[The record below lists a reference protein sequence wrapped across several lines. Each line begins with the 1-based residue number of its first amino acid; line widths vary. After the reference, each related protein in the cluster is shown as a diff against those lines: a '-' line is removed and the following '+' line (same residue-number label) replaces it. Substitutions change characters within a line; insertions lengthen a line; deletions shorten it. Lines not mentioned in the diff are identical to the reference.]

1 LRPNL
6 CETPQPPTVI
16 FPPAAAALPAAN
28 SPLLLLLLLLCLLLL
43 PLLPRPRPAKRPP
56 QVNHALK
63 KTQKAAAVA
72 ETRAVLQA
80 KAASSSS
87 RKGGVNL
94 ARSLFGPAAL
104 VVYGVC
110 VVISFVAAFA
120 ATTPEDRNLAGCG
133 ILWSCKNGE
142 QPEWTEPDGT
152 KYVGEWVNDRKS
164 GKGVQT
170 RADGTVYTGDWANNA
185 PNGHG
190 KFIDPTGHEWEGEWK
205 NGQPVTA
212 PGVQAIPKPPA
223 SKLAEEAKEAG
234 ESEAPASDDADDNE
248 SED

>member
-1 LRPNL
+1 MN
-6 CETPQPPTVI
+6 Q
-16 FPPAAAALPAAN
+16 
-28 SPLLLLLLLLCLLLL
+28 
-43 PLLPRPRPAKRPP
+43 AKRK
-56 QVNHALK
+56 QE
-63 KTQKAAAVA
+63 KAAATADAVA
-72 ETRAVLQA
+72 SNQA
-80 KAASSSS
+80 KAAA
-87 RKGGVNL
+87 RGGPKGKGLV
-94 ARSLFGPAAL
+94 RTLFSPTAL
-104 VVYGVC
+104 IVYGITTVIFFVC
-110 VVISFVAAFA
+110 AFA

-142 QPEWTEPDGT
+142 QPEFVDKDGT
-152 KYVGEWVNDRKS
+152 KYLGEWTNDRRS

-170 RADGTVYTGDWANNA
+170 RPDGTIYTGDWVNNA

-190 KFIDPTGHEWEGEWK
+190 KFIDPTGNEWEGEWK